1 MRFLIVAVAAL
12 ATCALLGACAGYRF
26 PGSPVPGTGTVSGQV
41 TVVPCAP
48 VEKADAICQGKPA
61 SSIALIFTSSGHEQV
76 VTQTDSSGNYSVEL
90 KAGKWAVAIKGY
102 MRVISG
108 PSTVTVEAGGS
119 VVANYVVDSGI
130 RLPAPAA
137 GSVSPPSD

>member
-1 MRFLIVAVAAL
+1 MRFLIVAAAAL
-12 ATCALLGACAGYRF
+12 ATCGLLGACAGYQF
-26 PGSPVPGTGTVSGQV
+26 PGGPAPGTGTVSGQV

-61 SSIALIFTSSGHEQV
+61 SSIVLIFTSSGHEQV
-76 VTQTDSSGNYSVEL
+76 VTQTDSAGNYSVEL
-90 KAGKWAVAIKGY
+90 HAGKWAVAIKGY

-130 RLPAPAA
+130 RVPAPAA

>member
-12 ATCALLGACAGYRF
+12 ATCALLGACAGYQF
-26 PGSPVPGTGTVSGQV
+26 PGGPAPGTGTVSGQV

-76 VTQTDSSGNYSVEL
+76 VTQTDSAVNYS
-90 KAGKWAVAIKGY
+90 AGLQPGKIAVGVKGY
-102 MRVISG
+102 MRVIRGAS
-108 PSTVTVEAGGS
+108 
-119 VVANYVVDSGI
+119 
-130 RLPAPAA
+130 
-137 GSVSPPSD
+137 